1 MEHGPVHSEL
11 SVYHARRTAPTAR
24 ARRAWLVLLALLAV
38 GCGRAPRPV
47 WMPDGSVPPVG
58 GDRVAAR
65 LRDAVDGWRRNP
77 DAHRPPGGLDCSGF
91 VVAVYRDLFGLQ
103 LPRSSEEMAQCGR
116 RVDRDD
122 LEPGDLVFFQPGPQT
137 RHVGFYVGKGEFG
150 HVSERGGI
158 RISRLA
164 EKYWKAC
171 YWTAR
176 RVLSG

>member
-1 MEHGPVHSEL
+1 MEHGRVRPEL
-11 SVYHARRTAPTAR
+11 PVYHARRAAPTAL
-24 ARRAWLVLLALLAV
+24 ARLALLVLLAA
-38 GCGRAPRPV
+38 GCGRAPRPAV
-47 WMPDGSVPPVG
+47 MPGGSVPSG
-58 GDRVAAR
+58 GDDRVAAL
-65 LRDAVDGWRRNP
+65 LRDAVVRWRREP
-77 DAHRPPGGLDCSGF
+77 EAHRPPGGLDCSAL
-91 VVAVYRDLFGLQ
+91 VVAVYRDLFGLE

-176 RVLSG
+176 RVLRG